1 MAMHHLKAN
10 GMKAFIFSLF
20 LSLVLL
26 KGQAQEKIFINVR
39 GTVYSNEDR
48 KPLANVTIR
57 YPGGTT
63 KSGQKGTF
71 SIGVKTIADTLLFS
85 SIGYWNKKEPVQKFV
100 NGANIY
106 LDRKVNVLEDV
117 VVQTGYQTLKAN
129 EITGSVDVIT
139 NEMLN
144 QQTGG
149 NILNRLKNI
158 TPAIRFDN
166 KPTSDGALQ
175 KLNLSVR
182 GLSTINGQRDPLIV
196 LDGFIYDGN
205 IENIDPSII
214 DNVTVLKD
222 AAAAAIWGA
231 RAGNGVIVISSKK
244 GEFYLSK
251 PKVSFSSTLLLP
263 QKPDLGKLYRLSN
276 REFIGIE
283 KMLFDQGYYNL
294 YLDYGPYFAMTPAI
308 DLFDQRKRGFITAA
322 DSTNMMNQMLAQNG
336 VQNYMDDFYHR
347 PYSDQHSLNV
357 RGGGG
362 RNAYSF
368 GVGHNRNRAL
378 NDAHSDK
385 LNINLSNSYKPTDKL
400 QLDINVLFTNQ
411 KNTAGLPGYNTM
423 TYSAKTVPY
432 MQFLDD
438 QGKEL
443 AIGNSFRKSYL
454 DRQYPE
460 GYLDWGYY
468 PLSEYK
474 QATNCTNIREYN
486 SSVNLNY
493 QLFSFLEAS
502 VAFQLANQQEESI
515 QLNRLESYAARF
527 MINSFSV
534 YDAATNTTKYNLPMG
549 GIKNNSLNSATSKT
563 FRAQLNFIKKIKD
576 YHIIGMMGAERR
588 QYDNDYSAYST
599 YGYNKLPATS
609 VPVDFV
615 NAFPAIPSN
624 IPFNILGSPSA
635 FTESNRFVSVY
646 TNWSAIWK
654 EKYSISGSL
663 RRDGANIFG
672 ANTNEKWSPLWSVGG
687 AWLATKESFLK
698 YDWLDTWR
706 IRATYG
712 YSGNVDIRKTPDPI
726 ASTLTARYTN
736 IPALNLSALND
747 PSLRWE
753 KVSTLN
759 FGMDFSL
766 WKGRLTGAL
775 DYYVKNGQDL
785 YGPTEYDYTNW
796 GKGFTIT
803 KNVAS
808 MQGRGLDVNLNAL
821 IINSAFKW
829 NTRTIL
835 SLNCNKTT
843 AYYLNTTSNINT
855 FIGDGNSKN
864 PFVGKPL
871 YAMAGYTWMG
881 LDAMGR
887 AQGNLNGTAST
898 DYRAIR
904 NDVIENGEHSPA
916 IQFFGSSK
924 PQVFGNWINTFSYW
938 NVDLSVNINYMGDYY
953 FRKSTTRA
961 SSLFSAGSA
970 YPDYENRWQVAGDE
984 LQTNVPALVYPSSSE
999 AEPFYANADF
1009 NILRADHLRL
1019 AYISASW
1026 NKKWHLENKS
1036 LNTRLFLNA
1045 SNLGVIWT
1053 KNKENI
1059 DPEYPYQLGPARTYS
1074 IGIQVDY

>member
-1 MAMHHLKAN
+1 MSCFKAN
-10 GMKAFIFSLF
+10 KLRNILFGILLSLF
-20 LSLVLL
+20 QV
-26 KGQAQEKIFINVR
+26 KGQAQENQVLR
-39 GTVYSNEDR
+39 VQGTVYSNEDR
-48 KPLANVTIR
+48 KPLAKVTVR
-57 YPGGTT
+57 YGGRTT
-63 KSGQKGTF
+63 STDKNGAF
-71 SIGVKTIADTLLFS
+71 SVWVNSLADSVQLTS
-85 SIGYWNKKEPVQKFV
+85 VGYWNKKESVQKLMRIT
-100 NGANIY
+100 NIY

-117 VVQTGYQTLKAN
+117 VVQTGYQTLKTN
-129 EITGSVDVIT
+129 EITGSVDVIS

-149 NILNRLKNI
+149 NILDRLKNI

-205 IENIDPSII
+205 IENIDPNSI

-244 GEFYLSK
+244 GSFYHAK

-263 QKPDLGKLYRLSN
+263 QKPDLSKLYRLSN

-283 KMLFDQGYYNL
+283 KMLFDQGYYSI
-294 YLDYGPYFAMTPAI
+294 YLDYVPYYPMTPAI
-308 DLFDQRKRGFITAA
+308 DLFDRRKRGFISAL
-322 DSTNMMNQMLAQNG
+322 DSTAMMNQMLAQDG
-336 VQNYMDDFYHR
+336 VQNYMDRFYHR
-347 PYSDQHSLNV
+347 PYNDQHSVNV

-411 KNTAGLPGYNTM
+411 KNTAGLPGYNSLPYGT
-423 TYSAKTVPY
+423 KVVPY

-443 AIGNSFRKSYL
+443 AIENSYRKSYM
-454 DRQYPE
+454 DRAYPK

-474 QATNCTNIREYN
+474 QATNTTNIREYN

-493 QLFSFLEAS
+493 QLFSFLDAS
-502 VAFQLANQQEESI
+502 VAFQLANQQEERI
-515 QLNRLESYAARF
+515 QLNTLDSYAARS

-534 YDAATNTTKYNLPMG
+534 YDAATNTTKYNVPLG
-549 GIKNNSLNSATSKT
+549 GIKNSSLNSGTSKT
-563 FRAQLNFIKKIKD
+563 LRAQLNFNKKLKD
-576 YHIIGMMGAERR
+576 YHIIGMVGAERR
-588 QYDNDYSAYST
+588 AFDNDYSSYSM
-599 YGYNKLPATS
+599 YGYNRLPATS
-609 VPVDFV
+609 VPVDYV
-615 NAFPAIPSN
+615 NAFLSIPLNYPMN
-624 IPFNILGSPSA
+624 ISGSPTA

-646 TNWSAIWK
+646 TNWSGIWK
-654 EKYSISGSL
+654 EKYSISGSM

-687 AWLATKESFLK
+687 AWLASKESFLK
-698 YDWLDTWR
+698 YDWIDSWR
-706 IRATYG
+706 MRTTYG

-726 ASTLTARYTN
+726 ASTMTVQYTN
-736 IPALNLSALND
+736 LPALNLRALND

-766 WKGRLTGAL
+766 WQGLLTGTL
-775 DYYVKNGQDL
+775 DYYIKNGKDL
-785 YGPTEYDYTNW
+785 YGPSEYDYTNW
-796 GKGFTIT
+796 GKAFTVT

-808 MQGRGLDVNLNAL
+808 MQGKGIDLNLNAL

-829 NTRTIL
+829 NSRMIM
-835 SLNCNKTT
+835 SLNRSKTT

-855 FIGDGNSKN
+855 FIGDGNYKN

-871 YAMAGYTWMG
+871 YALAGYTWMG
-881 LDAMGR
+881 LDEQGR
-887 AQGNLNGTAST
+887 AQGNLNGNPSS
-898 DYRAIR
+898 DYVAIR
-904 NDVIENGEHSPA
+904 NEVIANGEHSAA
-916 IQFFGSSK
+916 IRFFGSSK
-924 PQVFGNWINTFSYW
+924 PQVFGNWINTFSYRS
-938 NVDLSVNINYMGDYY
+938 VDLSVNINYMGDYY
-953 FRKSTTRA
+953 FRKPTTRA
-961 SSLFSAGSA
+961 SSLFSSGSA
-970 YPDYENRWQVAGDE
+970 YPDYENRWRAVGDE
-984 LQTNVPALVYPSSSE
+984 LRTNVPAMEYPTSSDR
-999 AEPFYANADF
+999 EPFYANADF

-1019 AYISASW
+1019 AYVTASW
-1026 NKKWHLENKS
+1026 NKKWHMGTGS

-1053 KNKENI
+1053 KNKENV

>member
-1 MAMHHLKAN
+1 MIHINRKWIIA
-10 GMKAFIFSLF
+10 IISSLF
-20 LSLVLL
+20 LSFFQIKV
-26 KGQAQEKIFINVR
+26 QAQGNKFITVR

-57 YPGGTT
+57 YPSGTT

-71 SIGVKTIADTLLFS
+71 SIGVYALTDTLLFS
-85 SIGYWNKKEPVQKFV
+85 SIGYWNKNEPVGKFV

-117 VVQTGYQTLKAN
+117 IVQTGYQRLKAN
-129 EITGSVDVIT
+129 EITGSVDVIS

-149 NILNRLKNI
+149 NILDRLKNI

-166 KPTSDGALQ
+166 RPANDGSLQ

-205 IENIDPSII
+205 IENIDPSSI

-244 GEFYLSK
+244 GAFYQSQ

-263 QKPDLGKLYRLSN
+263 QNPDLGKLYRLSN

-283 KMLFDQGYYNL
+283 KMLFDQGYYSP
-294 YLDYGPYFAMTPAI
+294 YLDNVPYYPMTPAI
-308 DLFDQRKRGFITAA
+308 DLFDQRKRGFISAL
-322 DSTNMMNQMLAQNG
+322 DSTNMMNQMLVQDG
-336 VQNYMDDFYHR
+336 VQNYMDRFYHR
-347 PYSDQHSLNV
+347 SYSDQHSLNV

-368 GVGHNRNRAL
+368 GVGHNRNRTL

-385 LNINLSNSYKPTDKL
+385 LNISLSNSYKPTDKL

-411 KNTAGLPGYNTM
+411 KNTAGLPGYNSL
-423 TYSAKTVPY
+423 TYGTKTVPY
-432 MQFLDD
+432 MQFLDN
-438 QGKEL
+438 QGREL
-443 AIGNSFRKSYL
+443 AFDNSYKKSYM
-454 DRQYPE
+454 DSAYPK

-474 QATNCTNIREYN
+474 QATNTTNIREYN

-493 QLFSFLEAS
+493 QLFSFLDAS
-502 VAFQLANQQEESI
+502 VAFQLANQQEERI
-515 QLNRLESYAARF
+515 QLNTLDSYAARS

-534 YDAATNTTKYNLPMG
+534 YDASTNTTKYNVPLG
-549 GIKNNSLNSATSKT
+549 GIKNNSLNSSTSKT
-563 FRAQLNFIKKIKD
+563 FRAQLNFNKKIKD

-588 QYDNDYSAYST
+588 TFDNDYSSYSMF
-599 YGYNKLPATS
+599 GYNKLPATS
-609 VPVDFV
+609 VPVDYV
-615 NAFPAIPSN
+615 NAFPSVPVNYPMN
-624 IPFNILGSPSA
+624 ISGSPTA
-635 FTESNRFVSVY
+635 FTESNRFVSLY

-654 EKYSISGSL
+654 EKYSISGSM

-687 AWLATKESFLK
+687 AWLASKESFLK
-698 YDWLDTWR
+698 YDWMDSWR
-706 IRATYG
+706 IRATFG

-726 ASTLTARYTN
+726 AGTLTAMYTN
-736 IPALNLSALND
+736 LPALNLNALND

-753 KVSTLN
+753 QVSTLN

-775 DYYVKNGQDL
+775 DYYIKDGQDL
-785 YGPTEYDYTNW
+785 YGPAEYDYTNW

-829 NTRTIL
+829 KTRTIL
-835 SLNCNKTT
+835 SLNRNKTT
-843 AYYLNTTSNINT
+843 AYYLNTISNINT
-855 FIGDGNSKN
+855 FIGDGNRKN

-871 YAMAGYTWMG
+871 HALAAYTWMG
-881 LDAMGR
+881 LDTQGK
-887 AQGNLNGTAST
+887 AQGNLNGVAST
-898 DYRAIR
+898 DYVAIR
-904 NDVIENGEHSPA
+904 NDVIKNGENSA
-916 IQFFGSSK
+916 GIRFFGSSK
-924 PQVFGNWINTFSYW
+924 PQVFGNWINTFSYR
-938 NVDLSVNINYMGDYY
+938 NVDLSININYMGDYY
-953 FRKSTTRA
+953 FRKPTTRA
-961 SSLFSAGSA
+961 SSLFSSGSA
-970 YPDYENRWQVAGDE
+970 YPDYERRWKVPGDE
-984 LQTNVPALVYPSSSE
+984 LQTNVPAMGYPTSSD
-999 AEPFYANADF
+999 AAPFYANADF

-1026 NKKWHLENKS
+1026 NKKWNLGSRS